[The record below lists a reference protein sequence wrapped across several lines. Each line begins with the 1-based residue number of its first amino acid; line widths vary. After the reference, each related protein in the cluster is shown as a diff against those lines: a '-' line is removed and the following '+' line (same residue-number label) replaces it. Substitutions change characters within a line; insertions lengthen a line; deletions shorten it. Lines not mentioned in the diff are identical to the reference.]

1 MSKLKKT
8 YDVFQYI
15 LTISGYIVISIV
27 ILFLVYICIEAMGVP
42 FKEWGVASILGAIAK
57 YLFFSAVALWFL
69 SALIAYFIG
78 KRLGIDEEK
87 QQRIE
92 DLKEAMQALQEEKKQ
107 EARKRTRN
115 VESPLDGLTDKQIA
129 VVHEVLLSIPTNEKG
144 IIRNSEL
151 MGLIHALDADGN
163 LKKNFSL
170 QDIVDWVEELR
181 EPDKVDPRFV
191 SEYAYR
197 PAESTITKMGNMVRR
212 GFDKL
217 R

>member
-42 FKEWGVASILGAIAK
+42 FKEWGVVSILGAIAK
-57 YLFFSAVALWFL
+57 YLFFSAGALWFL
-69 SALIAYFIG
+69 SALIVYFIG

-92 DLKEAMQALQEEKKQ
+92 DLKEAMQALHEEKKQ

-115 VESPLDGLTDKQIA
+115 IESPLDGLTDKQIA
-129 VVHEVLLSIPTNEKG
+129 VVHEVLLSIPTNDKG

-151 MGLIHALDADGN
+151 MGLIHALEADGN

>member
-1 MSKLKKT
+1 MNTLKKA
-8 YDVFQYI
+8 YDFFQNLKTVF
-15 LTISGYIVISIV
+15 LWVFGVV
-27 ILFLVYICIEAMGVP
+27 CVLFLIYVCLDACGLHISKWQYAY
-42 FKEWGVASILGAIAK
+42 ILGAMGKYGFFGSFVVMLVAEAIAG
-57 YLFFSAVALWFL
+57 
-69 SALIAYFIG
+69 IIG

-92 DLKEAMQALQEEKKQ
+92 DLKEAMQALKEEKKQ

-115 VESPLDGLTDKQIA
+115 IESPLDGLTDKQIA
-129 VVHEVLLSIPTNEKG
+129 VVHEVLLSIPTNDNG

-151 MGLIHALDADGN
+151 MGLIHALEADGN

-170 QDIVDWVEELR
+170 QDIVDWVEDLR
-181 EPDKVDPRFV
+181 DPDKVDPRFV

-197 PAESTITKMGNMVRR
+197 PAQSTITKMGNMVRR